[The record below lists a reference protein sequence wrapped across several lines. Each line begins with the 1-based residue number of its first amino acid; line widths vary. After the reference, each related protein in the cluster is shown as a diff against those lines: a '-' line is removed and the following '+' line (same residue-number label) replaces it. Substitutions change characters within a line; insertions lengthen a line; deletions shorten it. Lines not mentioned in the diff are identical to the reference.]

1 MPRCAVCGQ
10 DNPGGFRF
18 CGACGASLAGPA
30 RAPAEERRLVTV
42 LFCDLVGFTARSDQ
56 ADPEDVGALL
66 RPYHA
71 RFRSEIE
78 RLGGTLDKFIGDG
91 VMAVFGAPV
100 AHEDDPER
108 AVRCAL
114 GMLTAIEQ
122 LNEANPSLDLAV
134 RIGIATGEALV
145 RLGPGQQSEGVVG
158 DVVNTASRLEGVAP
172 AGGVVVGEATFR
184 ATRHQFDYQGLGAVQ
199 VKGKADPVPVWRLQG
214 ARSRTGIEASRRA
227 GTPFVGRQAE
237 LDLLKG
243 LFGQTL
249 TDRTVRLVTV
259 VGEPGVGKSRFV
271 AELAA
276 SVDDRPELITWRQG
290 RCLPYGDGITFWAL
304 GEIVKAQ
311 AGILE
316 SDPPAEVSA
325 KLETAVADLLPD
337 PSERGWVRAR
347 LAPLLGI
354 AGPDAAKA
362 ERAELFAAWR
372 RFVEAIAAT
381 HPLVLVVEDLHWA
394 DQAMLEFLEN
404 LVERS
409 ADLPL
414 LIVATARPELLERQP
429 GWGGGNPASTRIP
442 LGALSDLDTA
452 RLVAALVGESALP
465 VGVQALLLER
475 AAGNPLYAEEFAR
488 LLADQGLVVEGEVAA
503 APDIP
508 VPETVHGLIAA
519 RLDALTREVRALV
532 QDAAVVG
539 RVFWPG
545 AVAAMDG
552 NRAAAGDAGAG
563 TGQAGQEVMAA
574 LAELERKQLVQRAQ
588 TSSVQHQDEYVFW
601 HALVRDV
608 AYAQIPRVGRARRHR
623 AVAEWVEAV
632 AGERVGDLA
641 EVVAHHYGQALAYAR
656 AAREPQ
662 ARIDQLVEP
671 TRRFLIL
678 AGDRTI
684 NLDLDRARAYYR
696 QAVELGQPRDPER
709 PHLLVRTGRVA
720 FQSGDYPEAVAVY
733 QEAIGDMRRTG
744 DLQGLGAT
752 LGRLATVLWNQGDTR
767 GSSAALTEAIE
778 LLEGEPPGPELVSAY
793 VRMAGDR
800 VTAGHAREAL
810 DWAEKGLALADQLG
824 GLPRV
829 RPRALDAR
837 GMARCDLGDF
847 EGGMRDLREGLAL
860 GLELGSGYD
869 TAVLYNNLAEPVWLV
884 EGPDAAIAVCE
895 EGVDFA
901 VRRGLSEA
909 AMWLRASTL
918 GMLLDL
924 GRWDEAVTLADEAI
938 AWDLAHGGDYL
949 AIGCRRY
956 VTLVLAWQGDLIAA
970 RDLATRLL
978 PRAREID
985 DLQQLVPAL
994 VNSAQV
1000 EHATGDHPAALAL
1013 VEEAAKLT
1021 TDRAGGRRFLGQ
1033 HLADMVRVAAVPA
1046 PALAKSLIDDTET
1059 TATRYRLAATTAQ
1072 AVLTEATGDPEA
1084 AAALYAEAAEGWTTY
1099 RNVLEH
1105 ALALLG
1111 QGRCL
1116 ARLERPDAEQ
1126 VLRVASQHLT
1136 TLGAR
1141 PAAAEARNQL
1151 LGLRGG
1157 PAA

>member
-18 CGACGASLAGPA
+18 CGGCGAPLAGPA

-42 LFCDLVGFTARSDQ
+42 LFCDLVDFTARSDQ

-71 RFRSEIE
+71 RQRAEIE
-78 RLGGTLDKFIGDG
+78 RRGGTLDKFIGDG
-91 VMAVFGAPV
+91 IMAVFGAPL

-114 GMLTAIEQ
+114 GMLAAIEE
-122 LNEANPSLDLAV
+122 LNRATPSLDLDLAV
-134 RIGIATGEALV
+134 RIGVTTGEALV
-145 RLGPGQQSEGVVG
+145 RLGPERQTEGVVG
-158 DVVNTASRLEGVAP
+158 DVVNTASRLQGVAP
-172 AGGVVVGEATFR
+172 AGGVVVGETTFR
-184 ATRHQFDYQGLGAVQ
+184 ATSRLFDYQELGAVQ
-199 VKGKADPVPVWRLQG
+199 VKGKADPVPVWRLKG
-214 ARSRTGIEASRRA
+214 ARSRSGIEAVRRA
-227 GTPFVGRQAE
+227 GAPFVGRQAE
-237 LDLLKG
+237 LALLEG
-243 LFGQTL
+243 LFQRTVA
-249 TDRTVRLVTV
+249 DRTVRLVTV

-271 AELAA
+271 GELAA
-276 SVDDRPELITWRQG
+276 LLDDRPQLVTWRHG

-304 GEIVKAQ
+304 GEIVKAE

-316 SDPPAEVSA
+316 TDSPAQVSD
-325 KLETAVADLLPD
+325 KLREAVAALVPD
-337 PSERGWVRAR
+337 PSEREWLRAR
-347 LAPLLGI
+347 LTPLLGI
-354 AGPDAAKA
+354 ADPDAVKP

-372 RFVEAIAAT
+372 RLIEAMAASR
-381 HPLVLVVEDLHWA
+381 PVVLVVEDLHWA
-394 DQAMLEFLEN
+394 DPAMLEFLGH
-404 LVERS
+404 LVERAS
-409 ADLPL
+409 GLPL
-414 LIVATARPELLERQP
+414 LIVATARPELLERHP
-429 GWGGGNPASTRIP
+429 GWGDDSPAATRIP
-442 LGALSDLDTA
+442 LGALSDLETA
-452 RLVAALVGESALP
+452 QLVAALVGGSVLP

-488 LLADQGLVVEGEVAA
+488 LLADRGLVVTDQAA
-503 APDIP
+503 AVPEIP

-519 RLDALTREVRALV
+519 RLDALTPEARALV
-532 QDAAVVG
+532 QNAAVVG

-552 NRAAAGDAGAG
+552 GGSGGPEPGLPVEPDQAV
-563 TGQAGQEVMAA
+563 QAG
-574 LAELERKQLVQRAQ
+574 LAELERKQLVQRAR

-608 AYAQIPRVGRARRHR
+608 AYAQIPRAGRARRHQ

-662 ARIDQLVEP
+662 AQIDQLVEP
-671 TRRFLIL
+671 TRRFLVL

-696 QAVELGQPRDPER
+696 RAVELGQPRDPEH

-733 QEAIGDMRRTG
+733 EEAIADLRERG

-752 LGRLATVLWNQGDTR
+752 LGRLATVLWNQGETR
-767 GSSAALTEAIE
+767 RANAVLTEAIQ
-778 LLEGEPPGPELVSAY
+778 LLEREPPGPELVSAY

-800 VTAGHAREAL
+800 VVSGHSREAL
-810 DWAEKGLALADQLG
+810 EWADKAVTLADRLG
-824 GLPRV
+824 GLPRI

-847 EGGMRDLREGLAL
+847 AGGMDDLRSGLAL

-869 TAVLYNNLAEPVWLV
+869 TAVLYSNLAEPVWLV
-884 EGPDAAIAVCE
+884 EGPDVALALCE
-895 EGVDFA
+895 SGIDFA
-901 VRRGLSEA
+901 ERRGLSEA
-909 AMWLRASTL
+909 AMWLRSWTV
-918 GMLLDL
+918 GPLLDL
-924 GRWDEAVTLADEAI
+924 GRWKEAVDLADEAI

-970 RDLATRLL
+970 HDLAARVL

-994 VNSAQV
+994 VNAALV
-1000 EHATGDHPAALAL
+1000 EQAGGDKAAALAL
-1013 VEEAAKLT
+1013 VSEAAQLT
-1021 TDRAGGRRFLGQ
+1021 ADRAGGRRFLGQ
-1033 HLADMVRVAAVPA
+1033 HLADMVRVAADPA
-1046 PALAKSLIDDTET
+1046 PALAQDLIDATEP
-1059 TATRYRLAATTAQ
+1059 TATRYRLAATTAR
-1072 AVLTEATGDPEA
+1072 AILAESTGDPETA
-1084 AAALYAEAAEGWTTY
+1084 ATLHAEAAAGWHAFGQ
-1099 RNVLEH
+1099 VLEH
-1105 ALALLG
+1105 TLALLG

-1116 ARLERPDAEQ
+1116 AALARPDAADLLQ
-1126 VLRVASQHLT
+1126 AAHQRLRG
-1136 TLGAR
+1136 LGAR
-1141 PAAAEARNQL
+1141 PSAAEAAAL
-1151 LGLRGG
+1151 LERVL
-1157 PAA
+1157 AT

>member
-18 CGACGASLAGPA
+18 CGACGASLTAPA
-30 RAPAEERRLVTV
+30 RAHAEERRLVTV

-71 RFRSEIE
+71 RFRAEIE

-114 GMLTAIEQ
+114 GMLAAIDE
-122 LNEANPSLDLAV
+122 LNQAHPTLDLAV
-134 RIGIATGEALV
+134 RIGITTGEALV
-145 RLGPGQQSEGVVG
+145 RLGPGQQTEGVVG

-172 AGGVVVGEATFR
+172 VGGVVVGEATFR
-184 ATRHQFDYQGLGAVQ
+184 ATSRLFDYEELAPVK
-199 VKGKADPVPVWRLQG
+199 VKGKADPVPVWRLEG
-214 ARSRTGIEASRRA
+214 ARSRTGIEAVRRS
-227 GTPFVGRQAE
+227 GTPFVGRQGE
-237 LDLLKG
+237 LELLKG
-243 LFGQTL
+243 LFEQTL
-249 TDRTVRLVTV
+249 ADRTVRLVTV

-271 AELAA
+271 GELAA
-276 SVDDRPELITWRQG
+276 ILDARPELVTWRQG

-304 GEIVKAQ
+304 GEIVKAE

-316 SDPPAEVSA
+316 SDPPAEVSD
-325 KLETAVADLLPD
+325 KLQGAVAALLPD
-337 PSERGWVRAR
+337 PSEREWLRAR
-347 LAPLLGI
+347 LAPLVGV
-354 AGPDAAKA
+354 AGPDAVKA
-362 ERAELFAAWR
+362 ERTELFAAWR
-372 RFVEAIAAT
+372 RLIEAMAAS

-394 DQAMLEFLEN
+394 DQAMLEFLGH
-404 LVERS
+404 LVEH
-409 ADLPL
+409 AAGLPL
-414 LIVATARPELLERQP
+414 LILATARPELLERHP
-429 GWGGGNPASTRIP
+429 TWGDANPAATMLR
-442 LGALSDLDTA
+442 LGALTDLEVA
-452 RLVAALVGESALP
+452 RLVAALVGRSMLP

-475 AAGNPLYAEEFAR
+475 AGGNPLYAEEFAR
-488 LLADQGLVVEGEVAA
+488 LLADRGLAAENQVTDEVAA
-503 APDIP
+503 VPDIP

-519 RLDALTREVRALV
+519 RLDALDPEVRALV

-552 NRAAAGDAGAG
+552 AGSAI
-563 TGQAGQEVMAA
+563 QAG
-574 LAELERKQLVQRAQ
+574 LAELERKQLVQRVRA
-588 TSSVQHQDEYVFW
+588 SSVQHQDEYVFW

-608 AYAQIPRVGRARRHR
+608 AYAQIPRAGRARRHQ
-623 AVAEWVEAV
+623 AVAEWVEMV

-662 ARIDQLVEP
+662 ARIDKLIEP
-671 TRRFLIL
+671 TRRFLVL

-696 QAVELGQPRDPER
+696 QAVELGQPQDPER

-733 QEAIGDMRRTG
+733 EEAIADLRERG

-752 LGRLATVLWNQGDTR
+752 LGRLAVVLWNQGETR
-767 GSSAALTEAIE
+767 RANAVLTEAIE
-778 LLEGEPPGPELVSAY
+778 LLEREPPGPELASAY

-800 VTAGHAREAL
+800 VVSGHAREAL
-810 DWAEKGLALADQLG
+810 DWADRALAIADDRG
-824 GLPRV
+824 GLPRI
-829 RPRALDAR
+829 RPRALDTR

-847 EGGMRDLREGLAL
+847 GGMDDLRAGLVL
-860 GLELGSGYD
+860 GLELGSSYD
-869 TAVLYNNLAEPVWLV
+869 TAVLYSNLAEPVWLV
-884 EGPDAAIAVCE
+884 EGPEAALEVCGD
-895 EGVDFA
+895 GVDFA
-901 VRRGLSEA
+901 VRRGLSEP

-918 GMLLDL
+918 GPLLDL
-924 GRWDEAVTLADEAI
+924 GRWEEAVALADEAI

-949 AIGCRRY
+949 AIGCRRH
-956 VTLVLAWQGDLIAA
+956 VTLVLTWQGDLIAA
-970 RDLATRLL
+970 GDLAMRIL
-978 PRAREID
+978 PRARQID

-994 VNSAQV
+994 VVAALV
-1000 EHATGDHPAALAL
+1000 EQATGDNAAALAL
-1013 VEEAAKLT
+1013 VEEAARLT
-1021 TDRAGGRRFLGQ
+1021 TDRAGGHRFLGQ
-1033 HLADMVRVAAVPA
+1033 YVADMVRVAAEPA
-1046 PALAKSLIDDTET
+1046 PALARDLVATAEP
-1059 TATRYRLAATTAQ
+1059 TATRYRLAQTTAS
-1072 AVLTEATGDPEA
+1072 AVLSEATGDPETTA
-1084 AAALYAEAAEGWTTY
+1084 TLYAEAATGWSTY
-1099 RNVLEH
+1099 GQVLEH

-1111 QGRCL
+1111 Q
-1116 ARLERPDAEQ
+1116 ARSLTHLNRPDATPL
-1126 VLRVASQHLT
+1126 LRVAHDHLT

-1141 PAAAEARNQL
+1141 PSATEAAAL
-1151 LGLRGG
+1151 LRSGG
-1157 PAA
+1157 PGTL

>member
-18 CGACGASLAGPA
+18 CGACGASLTGPA

-66 RPYHA
+66 RPYHIRLRA
-71 RFRSEIE
+71 EIE
-78 RLGGTLDKFIGDG
+78 RLGGTLDKFVGDG
-91 VMAVFGAPV
+91 AMAVFGAPV

-114 GMLTAIEQ
+114 GMLAASEE
-122 LNEANPSLDLAV
+122 LNLTV
-134 RIGIATGEALV
+134 RIGITTGEALV
-145 RLGPGQQSEGVVG
+145 RSGADQQTEGVVG
-158 DVVNTASRLEGVAP
+158 DVVNTASRLQGVAP
-172 AGGVVVGEATFR
+172 AGGVVVGEVTFR
-184 ATRHQFDYQGLGAVQ
+184 ATRRLFDYQELGAVQ
-199 VKGKADPVPVWRLQG
+199 VKGKADPVPVWQLLG
-214 ARSRTGIEASRRA
+214 ARSRTGIEAVRRA
-227 GTPFVGRQAE
+227 STPFVGRQAE
-237 LDLLKG
+237 LKRLKG
-243 LFGQTL
+243 LFDQTL
-249 TDRTVRLVTV
+249 ADQTVRLVTV

-271 AELAA
+271 GELAA
-276 SVDDRPELITWRQG
+276 AVDDRPELVIWRQG

-316 SDPPAEVSA
+316 SDPSAQVSG
-325 KLETAVADLLPD
+325 KLRAALADLLPD
-337 PSERGWVRAR
+337 PSEREWLRER

-354 AGPDAAKA
+354 ADADAVKA
-362 ERAELFAAWR
+362 ERTELFAAWR
-372 RFVEAIAAT
+372 RFVEAMAAL

-394 DQAMLEFLEN
+394 DAAMLEFLEH

-409 ADLPL
+409 TDLPL
-414 LIVATARPELLERQP
+414 LIMATARPELLERLP
-429 GWGGGNPASTRIP
+429 GWGDGTPAATRIP
-442 LGALSDLDTA
+442 LLPLTDLEVA
-452 RLVAALVGESALP
+452 RLVAGLVGRTSLP

-475 AAGNPLYAEEFAR
+475 AGGNPLYAEEFAR
-488 LLADQGLVVEGEVAA
+488 LLADQGLAAGEDAA
-503 APDIP
+503 VPDIP

-519 RLDALTREVRALV
+519 RLDALAPGVRALV

-552 NRAAAGDAGAG
+552 QAVHAG
-563 TGQAGQEVMAA
+563 
-574 LAELERKQLVQRAQ
+574 LAELERKQLVQRAR
-588 TSSVQHQDEYVFW
+588 TSSVQHQAEYVFW

-608 AYAQIPRVGRARRHR
+608 AYAQIPRAGRARRHQ

-662 ARIDQLVEP
+662 EQIDKLVEP
-671 TRRFLIL
+671 TRRFLVL
-678 AGDRTI
+678 AGDRTV

-733 QEAIGDMRRTG
+733 EEAIADLRRQGDT
-744 DLQGLGAT
+744 QVLGAT
-752 LGRLATVLWNQGDTR
+752 LGRLATVYWNQGDTR
-767 GSSAALTEAIE
+767 RADAVLTEAIE
-778 LLEGEPPGPELVSAY
+778 LLEREPPGAELVSAY

-800 VTAGHAREAL
+800 VVSGHASEAL
-810 DWAEKGLALADQLG
+810 DWADKALVLADELG
-824 GLPRV
+824 GLPRI

-847 EGGMRDLREGLAL
+847 GGMDDLRAGLAL

-884 EGPDAAIAVCE
+884 EGPQAALAACE
-895 EGVDFA
+895 DGVDFA
-901 VRRGLSEA
+901 ERRGLSEP

-918 GMLLDL
+918 GPLLDL
-924 GRWDEAVTLADEAI
+924 GRWEEAITLADEAI

-956 VTLVLAWQGDLIAA
+956 VTLVLTWQGDLIAA
-970 RDLATRLL
+970 RDLARRVL

-994 VNSAQV
+994 VNAALV
-1000 EHATGDHPAALAL
+1000 EHASGDPPAALAL
-1013 VEEAAKLT
+1013 VSEAAQLT
-1021 TDRAGGRRFLGQ
+1021 ADRAGGRRFLGQ
-1033 HLADMVRVAAVPA
+1033 YLADMVRVAATPG
-1046 PALAKSLIDDTET
+1046 PGLARSLIAQTDP
-1059 TATRYRLAATTAQ
+1059 TATRYRLTATTAE
-1072 AVLTEATGDPEA
+1072 AVLAEATGDVERAAGLYEEA
-1084 AAALYAEAAEGWTTY
+1084 AGGWSAY
-1099 RNVLEH
+1099 GHVHEH

-1116 ARLERPDAEQ
+1116 LRLGRPEGEQ
-1126 VLRVASQHLT
+1126 VLRVAHQRLT
-1136 TLGAR
+1136 ALGAR
-1141 PAAAEARNQL
+1141 PPAAEAGSL
-1151 LGLRGG
+1151 LRRFEG
-1157 PAA
+1157 

>member
-18 CGACGASLAGPA
+18 CGGCGVSLAGPA

-66 RPYHA
+66 RPYHTRLRA
-71 RFRSEIE
+71 EIE

-91 VMAVFGAPV
+91 AMAVFGAPV

-114 GMLTAIEQ
+114 GLLAAIDE
-122 LNEANPSLDLAV
+122 LNQAHPSLDLAI
-134 RIGIATGEALV
+134 RIGITTGEALV
-145 RLGPGQQSEGVVG
+145 RLGPDQQSEGVVG

-184 ATRHQFDYQGLGAVQ
+184 ATRRLFDYQELGAVP

-214 ARSRTGIEASRRA
+214 ARSRTGIEAVRRA

-237 LDLLKG
+237 LDLLRG
-243 LFGQTL
+243 LF
-249 TDRTVRLVTV
+249 DRTVADRTVLLVTV

-271 AELAA
+271 SELAA
-276 SVDDRPELITWRQG
+276 SVDAGPELVAWRQG

-304 GEIVKAQ
+304 GEIVKVQ

-316 SDPPAEVSA
+316 SDTSAEAAA
-325 KLETAVADLLPD
+325 KLEAAVADLLPD
-337 PSERGWVRAR
+337 PSERGWLRAR

-354 AGPDAAKA
+354 AGPDAVKA

-372 RFVEAIAAT
+372 RFVEAMAAS
-381 HPLVLVVEDLHWA
+381 HPLVLVFEDLHWA
-394 DQAMLEFLEN
+394 DPAMLEFLEH

-409 ADLPL
+409 AGLPL

-429 GWGGGNPASTRIP
+429 RWGQGTPASTTIP
-442 LGALSDLDTA
+442 LGALNDLETA
-452 RLVAALVGESALP
+452 RLVAALVGRSMLP

-488 LLADQGLVVEGEVAA
+488 LLTDQGLVVEGEVAA

-519 RLDALTREVRALV
+519 RLDALTPAVRSLV

-545 AVAAMDG
+545 AVAAM
-552 NRAAAGDAGAG
+552 NGAG
-563 TGQAGQEVMAA
+563 GEAVRDG
-574 LAELERKQLVQRAQ
+574 LAELERKQLVQRAR

-608 AYAQIPRVGRARRHR
+608 AYAQIPRVGRARRHQ

-641 EVVAHHYGQALAYAR
+641 EVVAHHYGQALTYAR

-671 TRRFLIL
+671 TRRFLVL

-720 FQSGDYPEAVAVY
+720 FQSGDYPEAVAVFE
-733 QEAIGDMRRTG
+733 EAIADLRRTG

-778 LLEGEPPGPELVSAY
+778 LLEREPPGPELVSAY

-800 VTAGHAREAL
+800 VTAGHAREGL
-810 DWAEKGLALADQLG
+810 DWADKGLALADELG

-847 EGGMRDLREGLAL
+847 TGGMRDLREGLAL

-869 TAVLYNNLAEPVWLV
+869 TAVIYNNLAEPVWLV
-884 EGPDAAIAVCE
+884 EGPEAAMAVCE

-901 VRRGLSEA
+901 ERRGLSEA
-909 AMWLRASTL
+909 AMWARASAI

-924 GRWDEAVTLADEAI
+924 GRWEEAVSLADEAI

-949 AIGCRRY
+949 AIGCRRH

-970 RDLATRLL
+970 RDLASRVL

-994 VNSAQV
+994 VNSALV
-1000 EHATGDHPAALAL
+1000 EHASGDHPAALAL
-1013 VEEAAKLT
+1013 VEEAATLT
-1021 TDRAGGRRFLGQ
+1021 TGRAGGRRFLGQ
-1033 HLADMVRVAAVPA
+1033 HLADMVRIAAVPA

-1059 TATRYRLAATTAQ
+1059 TATRYRLTATTAQ

-1084 AAALYAEAAEGWTTY
+1084 AASLNAEAAEGWTTY

-1116 ARLERPDAEQ
+1116 AQLGRPDAEQ

-1136 TLGAR
+1136 ILGAR
-1141 PAAAEARNQL
+1141 PAAADARKL
-1151 LGLRGG
+1151 LQQRGG
-1157 PAA
+1157 R

>member
-18 CGACGASLAGPA
+18 CGACGAPLTAPA

-42 LFCDLVGFTARSDQ
+42 LFCDLVGFTARSDR
-56 ADPEDVGALL
+56 ADPEDVGAFL
-66 RPYHA
+66 RPYHVRQRA
-71 RFRSEIE
+71 EIE

-114 GMLTAIEQ
+114 GMLAAIEE
-122 LNEANPSLDLAV
+122 LNQEASLDLAV
-134 RIGIATGEALV
+134 RIGITTGEALV
-145 RLGPGQQSEGVVG
+145 RQGAARQTEGVVG
-158 DVVNTASRLEGVAP
+158 DVVNTASRLQGVAP
-172 AGGVVVGEATFR
+172 VGGVVVGEATFR
-184 ATRHQFDYQGLGAVQ
+184 ATRRLFDYEELDPVR
-199 VKGKADPVPVWRLQG
+199 VKGKADPVPVWRLLG
-214 ARSRTGIEASRRA
+214 ARSRTGLEAVRRTGA
-227 GTPFVGRQAE
+227 PFVGRQAE
-237 LDLLKG
+237 LALLKD
-243 LFGQTL
+243 LFERTVAE
-249 TDRTVRLVTV
+249 RTVRLVTV

-276 SVDDRPELITWRQG
+276 SVDDRPELVTWRQG

-304 GEIVKAQ
+304 GEIVKAE

-316 SDPPAEVSA
+316 SDPPAEVRA
-325 KLETAVADLLPD
+325 KLQAMLATLVSD
-337 PSERGWVRAR
+337 PSEGEWLRAR
-347 LAPLLGI
+347 LAPLLGV
-354 AGPDAAKA
+354 ADPDGVKP

-372 RFVEAIAAT
+372 RFVEAIAAVR
-381 HPLVLVVEDLHWA
+381 PLVLVVEDLHWA
-394 DQAMLEFLEN
+394 DPAMLEFLQH

-409 ADLPL
+409 RGLPL
-414 LIVATARPELLERQP
+414 LIVATARPELLERAP
-429 GWGGGNPASTRIP
+429 VWAEAGPAATLLR
-442 LGALSDLDTA
+442 LAALSDLDTA
-452 RLVAALVGESALP
+452 LLVAALVGRSVLP
-465 VGVQALLLER
+465 IGVQALLLER
-475 AAGNPLYAEEFAR
+475 AGGNPLYAEEFAR
-488 LLADQGLVVEGEVAA
+488 LLADRGLVVQGQVTTL
-503 APDIP
+503 PDIP

-519 RLDALTREVRALV
+519 RLDALAPEVRAMV

-545 AVAAMDG
+545 AVAAMNGSGPDEV
-552 NRAAAGDAGAG
+552 GAG
-563 TGQAGQEVMAA
+563 
-574 LAELERKQLVQRAQ
+574 LAELERKQLVQRAR

-608 AYAQIPRVGRARRHR
+608 AYAQIPRAGRARRHQ
-623 AVAEWVEAV
+623 AVAEWVEQV

-662 ARIDQLVEP
+662 DRIDALIGP
-671 TRRFLIL
+671 TQRFLVL

-696 QAVELGQPRDPER
+696 QAVELGQPKDPER

-733 QEAIGDMRRTG
+733 EEAIADLRRQGDT
-744 DLQGLGAT
+744 QVLGAT
-752 LGRLATVLWNQGDTR
+752 LGRLATVYWNQGDTR
-767 GSSAALTEAIE
+767 RANAVLSEAIE
-778 LLEGEPPGPELVSAY
+778 LLEREPPGAELASAY
-793 VRMAGDR
+793 VRMAADR
-800 VTAGHAREAL
+800 VVSGHAREAL
-810 DWAEKGLALADQLG
+810 EWADKALVLADELG
-824 GLPRV
+824 GLPRI

-837 GMARCDLGDF
+837 GTARCDLGDF
-847 EGGMRDLREGLAL
+847 GGMDDLRAGLAL

-884 EGPDAAIAVCE
+884 EGPQAALAVCE

-901 VRRGLSEA
+901 ERRGQSEA

-918 GMLLDL
+918 GPLLDL

-956 VTLVLAWQGDLIAA
+956 LTLILAWRGDLIAA
-970 RDLATRLL
+970 RELSARVL

-994 VNSAQV
+994 VNAALVAQ
-1000 EHATGDHPAALAL
+1000 ATGDRPAALSL
-1013 VEEAAKLT
+1013 VTEAAQLT

-1033 HLADMVRVAAVPA
+1033 HVADMVRIAATPA
-1046 PALAKSLIDDTET
+1046 PDLARDLIAAAEPS
-1059 TATRYRLAATTAQ
+1059 ATRYRLAATTAR
-1072 AVLTEATGDPEA
+1072 AVLAESTGSVEEA
-1084 AAALYAEAAEGWTTY
+1084 ASLFAEAAEGWASY
-1099 RNVLEH
+1099 QQVLEH

-1116 ARLERPDAEQ
+1116 ASMGGSAGED
-1126 VLRVASQHLT
+1126 VLRVAQERLKA
-1136 TLGAR
+1136 LGAR
-1141 PAAAEARNQL
+1141 PSAAEAATL
-1151 LGLRGG
+1151 LQDKRPG
-1157 PAA
+1157 

>member
-18 CGACGASLAGPA
+18 CGACGALLAGPA

-71 RFRSEIE
+71 RFRAEIE

-114 GMLTAIEQ
+114 GMLTAIEE
-122 LNEANPSLDLAV
+122 LNLAHPSLDLAV
-134 RIGIATGEALV
+134 RIGITTGEALV
-145 RLGPGQQSEGVVG
+145 RLGPDQRSEGVVG

-184 ATRHQFDYQGLGAVQ
+184 ATRRLFDYQELAPVK
-199 VKGKADPVPVWRLQG
+199 VKGKADPVPVWRLEG
-214 ARSRTGIEASRRA
+214 ARSRTGIEAVRRA
-227 GTPFVGRQAE
+227 GTPFVGRHVE

-243 LFGQTL
+243 LFEQTMA
-249 TDRTVRLVTV
+249 DRVVRLVTV

-271 AELAA
+271 TELAA
-276 SVDDRPELITWRQG
+276 SIDGRPELVAWRQG

-316 SDPPAEVSA
+316 SDPPSEVSA
-325 KLETAVADLLPD
+325 KLEAAVADLLAD
-337 PSERGWVRAR
+337 SSERGWLRER
-347 LAPLLGI
+347 LAPLVGI
-354 AGPDAAKA
+354 AGPDAVKA
-362 ERAELFAAWR
+362 ERAELFAAWH
-372 RFVEAIAAT
+372 RFVEAIAAS

-394 DQAMLEFLEN
+394 DQAMLEFLEH

-414 LIVATARPELLERQP
+414 LILATARPELLERQP
-429 GWGGGNPASTRIP
+429 GWGGGNRTSTRIA
-442 LGALSDLDTA
+442 LGALTDLEVA
-452 RLVAALVGESALP
+452 RLVAALVGRAALP

-519 RLDALTREVRALV
+519 RLDTLTPEVRALV
-532 QDAAVVG
+532 QNAAVVG

-552 NRAAAGDAGAG
+552 NRPAGADASAGPG
-563 TGQAGQEVMAA
+563 TAGQALLDG
-574 LAELERKQLVQRAQ
+574 LAELERKQLIQRAR
-588 TSSVQHQDEYVFW
+588 TSSVQHQDEYMFW

-608 AYAQIPRVGRARRHR
+608 AYAQIPRVGRARRHQ

-641 EVVAHHYGQALAYAR
+641 EVVAHHYGRALTYAR

-662 ARIDQLVEP
+662 ARIDQLVGP

-696 QAVELGQPRDPER
+696 QAVELGQPRDPKR

-720 FQSGDYPEAVAVY
+720 FQSGDYPEAVVVY
-733 QEAIGDMRRTG
+733 QEAIDDMRRTG

-778 LLEGEPPGPELVSAY
+778 LLEREPPGPELASAY

-800 VTAGHAREAL
+800 VTAGHASEAL
-810 DWAEKGLALADQLG
+810 DWANKGLALADDLG

-829 RPRALDAR
+829 RARVLDAR

-847 EGGMRDLREGLAL
+847 AGGMADLREGLAL

-869 TAVLYNNLAEPVWLV
+869 TAVLYSNLAEPVWLV
-884 EGPDAAIAVCE
+884 EGPDAAMAVCE
-895 EGVDFA
+895 DGIDFA
-901 VRRGLSEA
+901 ERRGLSEA
-909 AMWLRASTL
+909 AMWMRASTI

-924 GRWDEAVTLADEAI
+924 GRWEEAVTLADEAI

-949 AIGCRRY
+949 AIGCRRF

-970 RDLATRLL
+970 RDLARRVL

-994 VNSAQV
+994 VNSALV
-1000 EHATGDHPAALAL
+1000 EHASGDHLAALAL

-1021 TDRAGGRRFLGQ
+1021 ADRAGGRRFLGQ
-1033 HLADMVRVAAVPA
+1033 HQADMVRIAAAPA
-1046 PALAKSLIDDTET
+1046 PALAKSLIDDAEA
-1059 TATRYRLAATTAQ
+1059 TATRYRLTATTAQ
-1072 AVLTEATGDPEA
+1072 AVLAEATGDPEHA
-1084 AAALYAEAAEGWTTY
+1084 ATLYAEAAAGWTTY
-1099 RNVLEH
+1099 HHVLEH
-1105 ALALLG
+1105 ALTLLG

-1116 ARLERPDAEQ
+1116 AQLGRPDAEQ
-1126 VLRVASQHLT
+1126 VLRVAHQHLKA
-1136 TLGAR
+1136 LGAR
-1141 PAAAEARNQL
+1141 PTAAEARKL
-1151 LGLRGG
+1151 LEHLG
-1157 PAA
+1157 

>member
-1 MPRCAVCGQ
+1 R
-10 DNPGGFRF
+10 
-18 CGACGASLAGPA
+18 L
-30 RAPAEERRLVTV
+30 RA
-42 LFCDLVGFTARSDQ
+42 
-56 ADPEDVGALL
+56 
-66 RPYHA
+66 
-71 RFRSEIE
+71 EIE
-78 RLGGTLDKFIGDG
+78 RLGGTLDKFVGDG

-114 GMLTAIEQ
+114 GMLAAIAQ
-122 LNEANPSLDLAV
+122 LNQARPALDLAIRV
-134 RIGIATGEALV
+134 GITTGEALV
-145 RLGPGQQSEGVVG
+145 RPDAAQQTEGVVG
-158 DVVNTASRLEGVAP
+158 DVVNTASRLQGVAP

-184 ATRHQFDYQGLGAVQ
+184 ATSRLFDYQELGAVP
-199 VKGKADPVPVWRLQG
+199 VKGKADPVPVWRLLG
-214 ARSRTGIEASRRA
+214 ARSRTGIEAIRRA
-227 GTPFVGRQAE
+227 GTPFVGRNAE
-237 LDLLKG
+237 LDLLEE
-243 LFGQTL
+243 LFERTQA
-249 TDRTVRLVTV
+249 DRTVRLVTV

-271 AELAA
+271 SELAA
-276 SVDDRPELITWRQG
+276 SVDDRPELVTWRQG

-316 SDPPAEVSA
+316 SDPSAEVTG
-325 KLETAVADLLPD
+325 KLRAALDTLLPD
-337 PSERGWVRAR
+337 PPEREWLRAR

-354 AGPDAAKA
+354 AGPDAVKA
-362 ERAELFAAWR
+362 ERDELFAAWR
-372 RFVEAIAAT
+372 RFVEAMASD

-394 DQAMLEFLEN
+394 DPAMLEFLQH

-414 LIVATARPELLERQP
+414 LIVATARPELLERHP
-429 GWGGGNPASTRIP
+429 GWGDGTPAATRIP
-442 LGALSDLDTA
+442 LGALTDLEVA
-452 RLVAALVGESALP
+452 RLVAALVGRAMLP

-475 AAGNPLYAEEFAR
+475 AGGNPLYAEEFAR
-488 LLADQGLVVEGEVAA
+488 LLADQGLVAGGEVATV
-503 APDIP
+503 PDIP

-519 RLDALTREVRALV
+519 RLDALAPEVRALV

-552 NRAAAGDAGAG
+552 AGGGDGGAAV
-563 TGQAGQEVMAA
+563 QAA
-574 LAELERKQLVQRAQ
+574 LAELERKQLVQRTR

-608 AYAQIPRVGRARRHR
+608 AYAQIPRAGRARRHQ

-641 EVVAHHYGQALAYAR
+641 EVVAHHYGQALTYAR
-656 AAREPQ
+656 AANEPQ
-662 ARIDQLVEP
+662 ARIDKLVEP
-671 TRRFLIL
+671 TRRFLVL

-733 QEAIGDMRRTG
+733 EEAIADLRASG

-767 GSSAALTEAIE
+767 RANAVLTEAIE
-778 LLEGEPPGPELVSAY
+778 LLEREPPGPELVSAY

-800 VTAGHAREAL
+800 VVSGHASEAL
-810 DWAEKGLALADQLG
+810 DWADKALALADELG
-824 GLPRV
+824 GLPRI
-829 RPRALDAR
+829 RPRALDVR

-847 EGGMRDLREGLAL
+847 GGMDDLRAGLAL

-884 EGPDAAIAVCE
+884 EGPRAAMAVCE
-895 EGVDFA
+895 DGVDFA
-901 VRRGLSEA
+901 ERRGLSEA

-918 GMLLDL
+918 GPLLDL
-924 GRWDEAVTLADEAI
+924 GRWEEAVALADEAI

-956 VTLVLAWQGDLIAA
+956 VTVILAWQGDLIAA
-970 RDLATRLL
+970 RDLSAKVL
-978 PRAREID
+978 PRARDID

-994 VNSAQV
+994 VNAALV
-1000 EHATGDHPAALAL
+1000 EHASGDRAAALSL
-1013 VEEAAKLT
+1013 VEEAARAT
-1021 TDRAGGRRFLGQ
+1021 AERAGGRRFLGQ
-1033 HLADMVRVAAVPA
+1033 YLADMVRIAAGPA
-1046 PALAKSLIDDTET
+1046 PT
-1059 TATRYRLAATTAQ
+1059 
-1072 AVLTEATGDPEA
+1072 
-1084 AAALYAEAAEGWTTY
+1084 
-1099 RNVLEH
+1099 
-1105 ALALLG
+1105 
-1111 QGRCL
+1111 L
-1116 ARLERPDAEQ
+1116 ARDLVADAE
-1126 VLRVASQHLT
+1126 T
-1136 TLGAR
+1136 
-1141 PAAAEARNQL
+1141 
-1151 LGLRGG
+1151 
-1157 PAA
+1157 

>member
-18 CGACGASLAGPA
+18 CGACGASLTAPA
-30 RAPAEERRLVTV
+30 AAPAEERRLVTV

-66 RPYHA
+66 RPYHTRLRA
-71 RFRSEIE
+71 EIE

-91 VMAVFGAPV
+91 VMAVFGAPL

-114 GMLTAIEQ
+114 GMLAAIDE
-122 LNEANPSLDLAV
+122 LNQASPALDLDLAV
-134 RIGIATGEALV
+134 RIGITTGEALV
-145 RLGPGQQSEGVVG
+145 RLGSAQHTEGVVG
-158 DVVNTASRLEGVAP
+158 DVVNTASRLQGVAP
-172 AGGVVVGEATFR
+172 VGGVVVGEATFW
-184 ATRHQFDYQGLGAVQ
+184 ATSRLFEYQELAPVR
-199 VKGKADPVPVWRLQG
+199 VKGKADPVPVWRLLG
-214 ARSRTGIEASRRA
+214 ARSRTGIEAVRRA

-237 LDLLKG
+237 LRLLEDL
-243 LFGQTL
+243 FERTL
-249 TDRTVRLVTV
+249 ADRTVRLVTV

-271 AELAA
+271 SELAA
-276 SVDDRPELITWRQG
+276 SVDARPELVTWRQG

-304 GEIVKAQ
+304 AEIVKAQ

-316 SDPPAEVSA
+316 SDPPAQVSA
-325 KLETAVADLLPD
+325 KLRAAVAALLPD
-337 PSERGWVRAR
+337 PSEREWLRAR
-347 LAPLLGI
+347 LAPLVGV
-354 AGPDAAKA
+354 ADADAVKA

-372 RFVEAIAAT
+372 RFVEAMAAADPT
-381 HPLVLVVEDLHWA
+381 VLVVEDLHWA
-394 DQAMLEFLEN
+394 DPAMLEFLEH
-404 LVERS
+404 LVEH
-409 ADLPL
+409 AAGLPL
-414 LIVATARPELLERQP
+414 LVVATARPELLERHP
-429 GWGGGNPASTRIP
+429 AWGDGPASTRIP
-442 LGALSDLDTA
+442 LTALSDLETA
-452 RLVAALVGESALP
+452 RLVAALVGKAVLP

-475 AAGNPLYAEEFAR
+475 AGGNPLYAEEFAR
-488 LLADQGLVVEGEVAA
+488 LLADQGLVAENQADGEAA
-503 APDIP
+503 AVPDIP

-519 RLDALTREVRALV
+519 RLDTLVPEVRALV

-552 NRAAAGDAGAG
+552 AG
-563 TGQAGQEVMAA
+563 GQAIQAA
-574 LAELERKQLVQRAQ
+574 LDELERKQLVQRAR
-588 TSSVQHQDEYVFW
+588 TSSVQHQVEYVFW

-608 AYAQIPRVGRARRHR
+608 AYAQIPRAGRARRHQ
-623 AVAEWVEAV
+623 AVAEWVEKV

-641 EVVAHHYGQALAYAR
+641 EVVAHHYRQALAYAR

-662 ARIDQLVEP
+662 ARIDELVEP
-671 TRRFLIL
+671 TRRFLVL

-733 QEAIGDMRRTG
+733 EEAIADLRRSG

-752 LGRLATVLWNQGDTR
+752 LGRLAIVFWNQGDTR
-767 GSSAALTEAIE
+767 RANAVLTEAIE
-778 LLEGEPPGPELVSAY
+778 LLEREPPGPELVSAY

-800 VTAGHAREAL
+800 VISGHAREAL
-810 DWAEKGLALADQLG
+810 DWADRALALADDLG

-829 RPRALDAR
+829 RPRILDAR

-847 EGGMRDLREGLAL
+847 GGMDDLRSGLAL

-884 EGPDAAIAVCE
+884 EGPEAALAVCAD
-895 EGVDFA
+895 GVDFA

-918 GMLLDL
+918 GALLDL
-924 GRWDEAVTLADEAI
+924 GRWEEAVALADEAI

-956 VTLVLAWQGDLIAA
+956 ITQILTWQGDLIAA
-970 RDLATRLL
+970 RDLAARIL

-994 VNSAQV
+994 VNSAVV
-1000 EHATGDHPAALAL
+1000 EQATGDQAAALAL
-1013 VEEAAKLT
+1013 VSEAARLT
-1021 TDRAGGRRFLGQ
+1021 ADRAGGHRFRGQ
-1033 HLADMVRVAAVPA
+1033 HLADMVRVAAGPA
-1046 PALAKSLIDDTET
+1046 PELARELVDDAKP
-1059 TATRYRLAATTAQ
+1059 TATRYRLAAASAR
-1072 AVLTEATGDPEA
+1072 AVLAEATDEPEP
-1084 AAALYAEAAEGWTTY
+1084 AAALYAEAAEGWSAY
-1099 RNVLEH
+1099 GQHLEH
-1105 ALALLG
+1105 ALARLG

-1116 ARLERPDAEQ
+1116 ARLTRPDAAP
-1126 VLRVASQHLT
+1126 VLRVAHGRLA

-1141 PAAAEARNQL
+1141 PSAAEADAL
-1151 LGLRGG
+1151 LRSLV
-1157 PAA
+1157 AT

>member
-18 CGACGASLAGPA
+18 CGACGASLTGPA
-30 RAPAEERRLVTV
+30 QAPAEERRRVTV
-42 LFCDLVGFTARSDQ
+42 LFCDLVDFTARADQ

-71 RFRSEIE
+71 RQRAEIE
-78 RLGGTLDKFIGDG
+78 RRGGTLDKFIGDG
-91 VMAVFGAPV
+91 IMAVFGAPL

-114 GMLTAIEQ
+114 GMLAAIEE
-122 LNEANPSLDLAV
+122 LNRASPSLDLAV
-134 RIGIATGEALV
+134 RIGVTTGEALV
-145 RLGPGQQSEGVVG
+145 RLGPDRQTEGVVG
-158 DVVNTASRLEGVAP
+158 DVVNTASRLQGVAP

-184 ATRHQFDYQGLGAVQ
+184 ATSRLFDYQELGAVQ
-199 VKGKADPVPVWRLQG
+199 VKGKADPLPVWRLEG
-214 ARSRTGIEASRRA
+214 ARSRTGIEAVRRA

-237 LDLLKG
+237 LARLKDL
-243 LFGQTL
+243 FERTVA
-249 TDRTVRLVTV
+249 DRTVRLVTV
-259 VGEPGVGKSRFV
+259 MGEPGVGKSRFV
-271 AELAA
+271 GELAA
-276 SVDDRPELITWRQG
+276 LLEDRPRLVTWRQG

-304 GEIVKAQ
+304 GEIVKAE
-311 AGILE
+311 AGVLE
-316 SDPPAEVSA
+316 TDPPAQASD
-325 KLETAVADLLPD
+325 KLLEAVAALLPD
-337 PSERGWVRAR
+337 PSEREWVRTR

-354 AGPDAAKA
+354 ADPDAVKP

-372 RFVEAIAAT
+372 RLIEAMAASG
-381 HPLVLVVEDLHWA
+381 PVVLVVEDLHWA
-394 DQAMLEFLEN
+394 DPAMLEFLGH
-404 LVERS
+404 LVER
-409 ADLPL
+409 AGGLPL
-414 LIVATARPELLERQP
+414 LVVATARPELLERHP
-429 GWGGGNPASTRIP
+429 GWGDDDPASTRIP
-442 LGALSDLDTA
+442 LGALSDLETA
-452 RLVAALVGESALP
+452 QLVAALVGRSVLP

-488 LLADQGLVVEGEVAA
+488 LLADRGLVVEDQAA
-503 APDIP
+503 AVPEIP
-508 VPETVHGLIAA
+508 VPDTVHGLIAA
-519 RLDALTREVRALV
+519 RLDALTPEVRALV

-545 AVAAMDG
+545 AVVAMDG
-552 NRAAAGDAGAG
+552 AGDGVV
-563 TGQAGQEVMAA
+563 QAS
-574 LAELERKQLVQRAQ
+574 LAELERKQLVQRAR

-608 AYAQIPRVGRARRHR
+608 AYAQIPRAGRARRHQ
-623 AVAEWVEAV
+623 AVAEWVEEV

-641 EVVAHHYGQALAYAR
+641 EVVAHHFGQALAYAR

-671 TRRFLIL
+671 TRRFLVL

-696 QAVELGQPRDPER
+696 QAVELGQPRDPEH

-733 QEAIGDMRRTG
+733 EEAIADLRERG

-752 LGRLATVLWNQGDTR
+752 LARLATVFWNQGDTR
-767 GSSAALTEAIE
+767 RADAVLTEAIE
-778 LLEGEPPGPELVSAY
+778 LLEREPPGPELVSAY

-800 VTAGHAREAL
+800 VVSGHSRDAL
-810 DWAEKGLALADQLG
+810 EWADRGLALADELG
-824 GLPRV
+824 GLPRI

-847 EGGMRDLREGLAL
+847 AGGMDDLRSGLAL

-884 EGPDAAIAVCE
+884 EGPDAALALCE
-895 EGVDFA
+895 SGIDFA
-901 VRRGLSEA
+901 ERRGLSEA
-909 AMWLRASTL
+909 AMWLRSSTV
-918 GMLLDL
+918 GPLLDQ
-924 GRWDEAVTLADEAI
+924 GRWEEAMTLADEAI

-970 RDLATRLL
+970 RDLATRVL

-994 VNSAQV
+994 VNAALV
-1000 EHATGDHPAALAL
+1000 EHATGDKAAALAL
-1013 VEEAAKLT
+1013 VAEAAQLT
-1021 TDRAGGRRFLGQ
+1021 ADRAGGRRFLGQ
-1033 HLADMVRVAAVPA
+1033 YLADMVRVAAGPA
-1046 PALAKSLIDDTET
+1046 PALAQDLIDATEP
-1059 TATRYRLAATTAQ
+1059 TATRYRLAAATAR
-1072 AVLTEATGDPEA
+1072 AVLAESTGDPSA
-1084 AAALYAEAAEGWTTY
+1084 TAGLYAEAAEGWRAY
-1099 RNVLEH
+1099 GQVLEH

-1116 ARLERPDAEQ
+1116 AALGHPDAGDLLQ
-1126 VLRVASQHLT
+1126 AAHQRLKD
-1136 TLGAR
+1136 LGAR
-1141 PAAAEARNQL
+1141 PSAAEASTL
-1151 LGLRGG
+1151 LDRVV
-1157 PAA
+1157 AR

>member
-1 MPRCAVCGQ
+1 MPRCEVCGQ

-18 CGACGASLAGPA
+18 CGACGASLAA
-30 RAPAEERRLVTV
+30 APATVEERRLVTV
-42 LFCDLVGFTARSDQ
+42 LFCDLVDFTARSDK

-71 RFRSEIE
+71 RQRAEIE

-91 VMAVFGAPV
+91 IMAVFGAPV

-114 GMLTAIEQ
+114 RMLAAIEE
-122 LNEANPSLDLAV
+122 LNQDRPSLDLAV
-134 RIGIATGEALV
+134 RIGITSGEALV
-145 RLGPGQQSEGVVG
+145 RLGPGQQTEGVVG
-158 DVVNTASRLEGVAP
+158 DVVNTASRLQGVAP

-184 ATRHQFDYQGLGAVQ
+184 ATSRAFHYRELGPVQ
-199 VKGKADPVPVWRLQG
+199 VKGKADPVPVWRLEG
-214 ARSRTGIEASRRA
+214 ARSRTGIEAARRSA
-227 GTPFVGRQAE
+227 APFVGRQAE
-237 LDLLKG
+237 LELLEG
-243 LFGQTL
+243 LFERTL
-249 TDRTVRLVTV
+249 AERTVRLVTV

-271 AELAA
+271 GELAA
-276 SVDDRPELITWRQG
+276 HADARPELVTWRQG

-316 SDPPAEVSA
+316 TDPPAQVTA
-325 KLETAVADLLPD
+325 KLQAAVAHLVPD
-337 PSERGWVRAR
+337 PSEGEWLRAR

-354 AGPDAAKA
+354 AGPDAVKA

-372 RFVEAIAAT
+372 RFVEALAAAN
-381 HPLVLVVEDLHWA
+381 PLVLVIEDLHWA
-394 DQAMLEFLEN
+394 DPAMLEFLQH
-404 LVERS
+404 LAERAS
-409 ADLPL
+409 GLPL
-414 LIVATARPELLERQP
+414 LIVATARPELLERHP
-429 GWGGGNPASTRIP
+429 GWGDANPAATRIP
-442 LGALSDLDTA
+442 LEALTDLETA
-452 RLVAALVGESALP
+452 QLVAALVGRALLP

-475 AAGNPLYAEEFAR
+475 AGGNPLYAEEFAR
-488 LLADQGLVVEGEVAA
+488 LLADQGLVAEHQVEGEVAA
-503 APDIP
+503 VPDIP

-519 RLDALTREVRALV
+519 RLDALASEVRALV

-552 NRAAAGDAGAG
+552 GEAGGRDLEAG
-563 TGQAGQEVMAA
+563 
-574 LAELERKQLVQRAQ
+574 LAELERKQLVQRARA
-588 TSSVQHQDEYVFW
+588 TSVQYQDEYVFW

-608 AYAQIPRVGRARRHR
+608 AYAQIPRAGRARRHQ

-662 ARIDQLVEP
+662 AQIAKLVEP

-733 QEAIGDMRRTG
+733 EEAIADLRRAGDT
-744 DLQGLGAT
+744 QVLGAT
-752 LGRLATVLWNQGDTR
+752 LGRLATVYWNQGDTR
-767 GSSAALTEAIE
+767 RANAVLTEAIE
-778 LLEGEPPGPELVSAY
+778 LLEREPPGAELVSAY
-793 VRMAGDR
+793 IRMAGDR
-800 VTAGHAREAL
+800 VVAGHASEAL
-810 DWAEKGLALADQLG
+810 EWADRALAIADDLG
-824 GLPRV
+824 GLPRL
-829 RPRALDAR
+829 RPRVLDAR

-847 EGGMRDLREGLAL
+847 GGMEDLRSGLAL

-884 EGPDAAIAVCE
+884 EGPEAALAVCE

-901 VRRGLSEA
+901 ERRGLSEA

-918 GMLLDL
+918 GPLLDL
-924 GRWDEAVTLADEAI
+924 GRWEEAVALADEAI

-956 VTLVLAWQGDLIAA
+956 VTQVLTWQGDLIAA
-970 RDLATRLL
+970 HDLATRVL

-994 VNSAQV
+994 VNSALV
-1000 EHATGDHPAALAL
+1000 ERGSGRDQAALAL
-1013 VEEAAKLT
+1013 VEEAAAIT
-1021 TDRAGGRRFLGQ
+1021 AERAGGRRFLGQ
-1033 HLADMVRVAAVPA
+1033 HLADMVRVVAGPA
-1046 PALAKSLIDDTET
+1046 PALARDLLAATEP
-1059 TATRYRLAATTAQ
+1059 TATRYRLAAMTANAVLAEAVGDPETAAAGYAQ
-1072 AVLTEATGDPEA
+1072 AAAGWTASTHALERALALLGRGRCLTAMGDPEA
-1084 AAALYAEAAEGWTTY
+1084 A
-1099 RNVLEH
+1099 
-1105 ALALLG
+1105 
-1111 QGRCL
+1111 
-1116 ARLERPDAEQ
+1116 D
-1126 VLRVASQHLT
+1126 VLRVAAGLLAR
-1136 TLGAR
+1136 LGAR
-1141 PAAAEARNQL
+1141 PAVAEAAAL
-1151 LGLRGG
+1151 LQPTG
-1157 PAA
+1157 

>member
-18 CGACGASLAGPA
+18 CGGCGASLAGPA

-42 LFCDLVGFTARSDQ
+42 LFCDLVDFTARSDQ

-71 RFRSEIE
+71 RQRAEIE
-78 RLGGTLDKFIGDG
+78 RRGGTLDKFIGDG
-91 VMAVFGAPV
+91 VMAVFGAPL

-114 GMLTAIEQ
+114 GMLAAIEE
-122 LNEANPSLDLAV
+122 LNRASPSLDLAV
-134 RIGIATGEALV
+134 RIGVTTGEALV
-145 RLGPGQQSEGVVG
+145 RLGPDRQTEGVVG
-158 DVVNTASRLEGVAP
+158 DVVNTASRLQGVAP
-172 AGGVVVGEATFR
+172 AGGVVVGEATFW
-184 ATRHQFDYQGLGAVQ
+184 ATSRLFDYQELGAVQ
-199 VKGKADPVPVWRLQG
+199 IKGKTDPVPVWRLKG
-214 ARSRTGIEASRRA
+214 ARSRTGIEAVRRA
-227 GTPFVGRQAE
+227 GAPFVGRQAE
-237 LDLLKG
+237 LALLKG
-243 LFGQTL
+243 LFERTEA
-249 TDRTVRLVTV
+249 DRAVRLVTV
-259 VGEPGVGKSRFV
+259 VGDPGVGKSRLV
-271 AELAA
+271 GELAA
-276 SVDDRPELITWRQG
+276 LLDDRPQVVTWRQG

-304 GEIVKAQ
+304 GEIVKTE

-316 SDPPAEVSA
+316 TDPAAQVSD
-325 KLETAVADLLPD
+325 KLREAVAALVPD
-337 PSERGWVRAR
+337 PSEREWLRAR
-347 LAPLLGI
+347 LTPLLGI
-354 AGPDAAKA
+354 ADPDAVKP

-372 RFVEAIAAT
+372 RLIEAMAASG
-381 HPLVLVVEDLHWA
+381 PVVLVVEDLHWA
-394 DQAMLEFLEN
+394 DPAMIEFLGH
-404 LVERS
+404 LVEHS
-409 ADLPL
+409 TGLPL
-414 LIVATARPELLERQP
+414 LILATARPELLERHP
-429 GWGGGNPASTRIP
+429 GWGHDHPAATRIP
-442 LGALSDLDTA
+442 LGALSDLETA
-452 RLVAALVGESALP
+452 QLVAALVGRSVLP

-475 AAGNPLYAEEFAR
+475 ADGNPLYAEEFAR
-488 LLADQGLVVEGEVAA
+488 LLADRGLVVTDQAA
-503 APDIP
+503 AVPEIP

-519 RLDALTREVRALV
+519 RLDALTLEVRALV
-532 QDAAVVG
+532 QNAAVVG

-552 NRAAAGDAGAG
+552 TDEGSLQDG
-563 TGQAGQEVMAA
+563 
-574 LAELERKQLVQRAQ
+574 LAELERKQLVQRAR

-608 AYAQIPRVGRARRHR
+608 AYAQIPRAGRARRHQ

-696 QAVELGQPRDPER
+696 QAVELGHPRDPEH
-709 PHLLVRTGRVA
+709 PHLLVRTGRIA

-733 QEAIGDMRRTG
+733 EEAIADLRRSG
-744 DLQGLGAT
+744 DLRALGAT

-767 GSSAALTEAIE
+767 RANAVLTEAIE
-778 LLEGEPPGPELVSAY
+778 LLEREPSGPELVSAY

-800 VTAGHAREAL
+800 VVAGHSGEAL
-810 DWAEKGLALADQLG
+810 EYADKALALADELG
-824 GLPRV
+824 GLPRI
-829 RPRALDAR
+829 RLRILDAR

-847 EGGMRDLREGLAL
+847 AGGMDDLRSGLAL

-884 EGPDAAIAVCE
+884 EGPEAALALYENGI
-895 EGVDFA
+895 DFA
-901 VRRGLSEA
+901 ERRGLSEA
-909 AMWLRASTL
+909 AMWLRSSTV
-918 GMLLDL
+918 GPLLDQ
-924 GRWDEAVTLADEAI
+924 GRWAEAVDLADEAI

-970 RDLATRLL
+970 RDLATRVL

-994 VNSAQV
+994 VNAALV
-1000 EHATGDHPAALAL
+1000 EHASGNRQRAMAL
-1013 VEEAAKLT
+1013 VEEAAELT
-1021 TDRAGGRRFLGQ
+1021 ADRAGGRRFLGH

-1046 PALAKSLIDDTET
+1046 PALAKSLLDDAEA
-1059 TATRYRLAATTAQ
+1059 TATRYRLAATTAR
-1072 AVLTEATGDPEA
+1072 AVFAESTANPET
-1084 AAALYAEAAEGWTTY
+1084 AAALHAQAADGWRAY
-1099 RNVLEH
+1099 GQVLEH

-1116 ARLERPDAEQ
+1116 AALARPDAADLLQ
-1126 VLRVASQHLT
+1126 AAHRHLKD
-1136 TLGAR
+1136 LGAR
-1141 PAAAEARNQL
+1141 PPAAEASTL
-1151 LGLRGG
+1151 LARVL
-1157 PAA
+1157 AT